1 MSQKENHHYRW
12 RTRWDITAIRLA
24 QSGFDV
30 SLYDKNNHIGGKVNR
45 LETEGFGFDLGPS
58 ILTMPYIFENLFNYS
73 DKQMKDYVTNE
84 RLPLQWRSFFTNGEV
99 IDLYED
105 LSQML
110 NANTYLTNDDI
121 QNFINFKLCRKIHR
135 FTEKGY
141 FALGLDKVSEII
153 KYQGLLRSLKGVDYF
168 STMQQAINRYIEKQK
183 LRDMLGYF
191 IKYVGLLLMM
201 LGSAYT
207 INSYAIRTRIM
218 VR

>member
-1 MSQKENHHYRW
+1 MSQKK
-12 RTRWDITAIRLA
+12 IIIIGGGLGGISAAIRLA

-121 QNFINFKLCRKIHR
+121 QQLHQF
-135 FTEKGY
+135 
-141 FALGLDKVSEII
+141 
-153 KYQGLLRSLKGVDYF
+153 
-168 STMQQAINRYIEKQK
+168 
-183 LRDMLGYF
+183 
-191 IKYVGLLLMM
+191 
-201 LGSAYT
+201 
-207 INSYAIRTRIM
+207 
-218 VR
+218 

>member
-1 MSQKENHHYRW
+1 MNVHVAKENHHYRW

-121 QNFINFKLCRKIHR
+121 QRTSSILNYAEKIHR

-191 IKYVGLLLMM
+191 IKYVG
-201 LGSAYT
+201 SS
-207 INSYAIRTRIM
+207 SYDAPKCLHY
-218 VR
+218 

>member
-1 MSQKENHHYRW
+1 MNVHVAKENHHYRW

-121 QNFINFKLCRKIHR
+121 QTSSILNYAEKSIDLRKRATLH
-135 FTEKGY
+135 
-141 FALGLDKVSEII
+141 
-153 KYQGLLRSLKGVDYF
+153 
-168 STMQQAINRYIEKQK
+168 
-183 LRDMLGYF
+183 
-191 IKYVGLLLMM
+191 
-201 LGSAYT
+201 
-207 INSYAIRTRIM
+207 
-218 VR
+218 

>member
-1 MSQKENHHYRW
+1 MP
-12 RTRWDITAIRLA
+12 I
-24 QSGFDV
+24 
-30 SLYDKNNHIGGKVNR
+30 
-45 LETEGFGFDLGPS
+45 P
-58 ILTMPYIFENLFNYS
+58 ILLMTIFS
-73 DKQMKDYVTNE
+73 
-84 RLPLQWRSFFTNGEV
+84 
-99 IDLYED
+99 
-105 LSQML
+105 
-110 NANTYLTNDDI
+110 
-121 QNFINFKLCRKIHR
+121 NFINFKLCRKIHR

-191 IKYVGLLLMM
+191 IKYVGSSSYDAR
-201 LGSAYT
+201 SAYT